1 MKVKIDANRR
11 VFIPKTICTLMGID
25 INSEVDVEYDS
36 FNKCIIISTEPL
48 RDMKHMIKNRLK
60 KDITKSERNF
70 LIDLL
75 EFTKIK
81 GDEDDTIKK

>member
-1 MKVKIDANRR
+1 
-11 VFIPKTICTLMGID
+11 
-25 INSEVDVEYDS
+25 
-36 FNKCIIISTEPL
+36 
-48 RDMKHMIKNRLK
+48 MIKNRLK